1 MSANSNRRNLGGVL
15 IKPVAIRGRGA
26 VGGVAEG
33 PALISRRTITG
44 WGGVDIRT
52 GHVKEPGHP
61 LEGLSLKGGVLI
73 LEGSRGSNGW
83 SIFFHAAQVAGF
95 GPAALIFP
103 HLDSR
108 TAVTAAVLN
117 VPTVT
122 DLEVDPFATI
132 KLGDRVRVDG
142 DKGVITVLTTSNTTT

>member
-1 MSANSNRRNLGGVL
+1 M
-15 IKPVAIRGRGA
+15 KPVVIRGRGA
-26 VGGVAEG
+26 LGGVAEG

-52 GHVKEPGHP
+52 GIVREPGHP
-61 LEGLSLKGGVLI
+61 LKGLSLKDGILI

-95 GPAALIFP
+95 GPAGLVFP
-103 HLDSR
+103 RLDSR

-117 VPTVT
+117 VPLVT
-122 DLEVDPFATI
+122 DLDADPFEI
-132 KLGDRVRVDG
+132 IRVGDRIRVDG
-142 DKGVITVLTTSNTTT
+142 DRGELVVTRRN

>member
-1 MSANSNRRNLGGVL
+1 MESIV
-15 IKPVAIRGRGA
+15 IHGRGA
-26 VGGVAEG
+26 LGGVAEG

-44 WGGVDIRT
+44 WGGVDVRT
-52 GHVKEPGHP
+52 GKVKEPGHP
-61 LEGLSLKGGVLI
+61 LEGMCLKGSILI

-95 GPAALIFP
+95 GPAALVFP

-117 VPTVT
+117 VPMVT
-122 DLEVDPFATI
+122 DLEDDPFGI
-132 KLGDRVRVDG
+132 IDVGDRVRVDG
-142 DKGVITVLTTSNTTT
+142 DQGLITVIKRSKD

>member
-1 MSANSNRRNLGGVL
+1 MESMV
-15 IKPVAIRGRGA
+15 IRGRGA
-26 VGGVAEG
+26 IGGVAEG

-44 WGGVDIRT
+44 WGGINIRS
-52 GHVKEPGHP
+52 GQVKEPGHP
-61 LEGLSLKGGVLI
+61 LEGLSLKDCILI

-95 GPAALIFP
+95 GPAALVFP

-117 VPTVT
+117 VPMVT
-122 DLEVDPFATI
+122 DLEADPFALI
-132 KLGDRVRVDG
+132 KVGDRVRVDG
-142 DKGVITVLTTSNTTT
+142 DQGLITVIRG